1 MKKSILKF
9 WMMGAL
15 LAGAIACSDEQNPVV
30 DPVEDDQDQSVEPTQ
45 DNMFGEVSGVW
56 AANETYIVTGDI
68 VIPEGESLTLEEGVT
83 VIMDGD
89 GRQGSSPEIVVR
101 GSLYSYGTESN
112 RVRITVAEDKRVP
125 ANHFAGLWGGIST
138 TETVQDL
145 VFEYTDIEFSGAPG
159 EAHNPIVQEG
169 EIDEGEPRY
178 AIYMQDDGLTSN
190 LILWHT
196 RIAFSKDD
204 AIRLNGAKTLI
215 AHSIFELNG
224 ETGGE
229 AMNAKSG
236 TVGDF
241 CFNLMYGVAT
251 NGLKVANSKGREP
264 QADNYYYNNTIV
276 NSGWRRAQSGRGGSL
291 NFENGA
297 RGLSFNNLVVN
308 SRYGL
313 RMVPPDNQP
322 DMANITFGHQF
333 YYGDEEI
340 IVEEFY
346 PSNGTIGREGGQ
358 AIPASDVAGGVAE
371 NDPMFV
377 NYQLG
382 QGFNIEAAREG
393 SSTAPLGNA
402 DFRLQAGSPAL
413 TGAYTGFE
421 PRYASYEVNGKTY
434 ETPRPAEFFGA
445 FGQGN

>member
-1 MKKSILKF
+1 MKKSFLKV
-9 WMMGAL
+9 WMIGVL
-15 LAGAIACSDEQNPVV
+15 LAGGIACTDESDPIVDETEQP
-30 DPVEDDQDQSVEPTQ
+30 DEATQ
-45 DNMFGEVSGVW
+45 DNMFGEVSGTW
-56 AANETYIVTGDI
+56 AAGETYTITGDI
-68 VIPEGESLTLEEGVT
+68 VIPEGQSLTIEEGVT
-83 VIMDGD
+83 VIIDGD

-101 GSLYSYGTESN
+101 GSLYAYGTENN
-112 RVRITVAEDKRVP
+112 RVRFTVSEARAIS
-125 ANHFAGLWGGIST
+125 ANYFTGLWGGIST

-145 VFEYTDIEFSGAPG
+145 VFEYTDIEFAGAPG
-159 EAHNPIVQEG
+159 ESHNPIVQEG

-190 LILWHT
+190 LVLWHA
-196 RIAFSKDD
+196 RIAYSKDD

-229 AMNAKSG
+229 GVNAKSG

-241 CFNLMYGVAT
+241 CYNLIYAAAT
-251 NGLKVANSKGREP
+251 NGLKVANTKNRTP

-276 NSGWRRAQSGRGGSL
+276 NSGWRRSQAGRGGSL
-291 NFENGA
+291 NFESGS
-297 RGLSFNNLVVN
+297 RGQAWNNLVVN

-322 DMANITFGHQF
+322 DIANSQWGHHF
-333 YYGDEEI
+333 YYGDEQI
-340 IVEEFY
+340 IVDEFY
-346 PSNGTIGREGGQ
+346 PSNGTLGRPGGQ
-358 AIPASDVAGGVAE
+358 PKPTTDIAGGVGE
-371 NDPMFV
+371 NNPMFV

-382 QGFNIEAAREG
+382 TGFNITAAREG

-402 DFRLQAGSPAL
+402 DFRLSAGSPAL
-413 TGAYTGFE
+413 TGGNVGFE
-421 PRYASYEVNGKTY
+421 PRFATYVVNGKTY
-434 ETPRPAEFFGA
+434 TTPRPAAYFGA